1 MLPLP
6 PLHPPESLTN
16 PSPQIF
22 FADPHGSWRWADA
35 RHKRPMGS
43 IVLDPGVKEMLLGNA
58 RDFLASEKVFIVGSF
73 GSWGVC
79 EKGRRAEETGRCG
92 LWGSASE
99 GARVYRSA
107 VFEGG
112 GEYLGR
118 RAAGRDEWEPHVELW
133 VELETSRET
142 LIRRGS
148 GPTRGK

>member
-58 RDFLASEKVFIVGSF
+58 RDFLASEKLVLVVILPHLILLCTLFPLVVVVFVMNRPPALPSPPPFLGHRHPKAHLAHLY
-73 GSWGVC
+73 VLLLHLMYLVP
-79 EKGRRAEETGRCG
+79 GRGTQRRC
-92 LWGSASE
+92 
-99 GARVYRSA
+99 
-107 VFEGG
+107 
-112 GEYLGR
+112 
-118 RAAGRDEWEPHVELW
+118 
-133 VELETSRET
+133 
-142 LIRRGS
+142 
-148 GPTRGK
+148 